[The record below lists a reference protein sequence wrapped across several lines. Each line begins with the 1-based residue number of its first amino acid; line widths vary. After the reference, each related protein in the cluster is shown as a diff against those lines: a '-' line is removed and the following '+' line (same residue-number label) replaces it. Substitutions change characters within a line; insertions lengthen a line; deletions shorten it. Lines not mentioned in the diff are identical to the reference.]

1 MAEEK
6 EKEGEKSVL
15 DGDLDKAG
23 VDSEEPFKED
33 KEQQENTE
41 EKSRKDNMGDETA
54 DVYSEGGREDA
65 VEHDEIEPWEEAFTE
80 GAEGQEQKGTR
91 GDCPTC
97 GKPLGDRDEV
107 VVERKIK
114 GEIIQFCCEECAKK
128 YESKVPPEERGE

>member
-1 MAEEK
+1 MEK
-6 EKEGEKSVL
+6 EKKDEKSVL

-33 KEQQENTE
+33 KEQEENTE

-65 VEHDEIEPWEEAFTE
+65 VENDAISPAEEGFTE

-91 GDCPTC
+91 GDCATC
-97 GKPLGDRDEV
+97 GKPLGDREEG
-107 VVERKIK
+107 VVEREIN
-114 GEIIQFCCEECAKK
+114 GEKVQFCCEECAKN
-128 YESKVPPEERGE
+128 YESLPPEAKGE